1 MACSA
6 SAVSPDMASVNSFH
20 AGGEPGGSSYLTSP
34 IFGIAKTYQNA
45 NEQGEARLL
54 QLAAF
59 FMRLRQDG
67 SATKF
72 EPRGT

>member
-1 MACSA
+1 
-6 SAVSPDMASVNSFH
+6 MASVNSFH

-45 NEQGEARLL
+45 NEQGGSK
-54 QLAAF
+54 AASAGGL
-59 FMRLRQDG
+59 FMRLRQYG